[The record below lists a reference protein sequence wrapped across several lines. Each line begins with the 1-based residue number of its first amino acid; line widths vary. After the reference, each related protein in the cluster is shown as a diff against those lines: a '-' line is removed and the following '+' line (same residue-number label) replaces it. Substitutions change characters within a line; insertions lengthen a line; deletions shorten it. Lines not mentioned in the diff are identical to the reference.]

1 MPRGG
6 AGFMKPQSEKTK
18 AKIKWGSSDDCE
30 CEADAIVETKGCES
44 ENDDGFVVD
53 RILIKEYRIELK

>member
-1 MPRGG
+1 M
-6 AGFMKPQSEKTK
+6 K

-30 CEADAIVETKGCES
+30 FEADVIIEAKECES
-44 ENDDGFVVD
+44 ESDDGFVVD